1 MTSRP
6 KLNCPRLVAVWP
18 GMGHVGINAGI
29 FLLSKL
35 EMTLHADFDSSPLFD
50 LDSVEVKHGLIRS
63 ARRPRNRLYLWTDPA
78 GRNDLL
84 VFLGEA
90 QPPAG
95 KHAFC
100 RELVSYV
107 RGLGVDRI
115 YTFAAMA
122 TPMHPEHPSRV
133 FVAATDE
140 AVLDELRPLPV
151 KVLDEGQIGGL
162 NGVLLGVAA
171 EEGLAGACFLG
182 EMPHIF
188 AQLPFPKGSL
198 AVLEVFTALSGI
210 TLDTTEL
217 AQQAES
223 VEVQLGEL
231 LERVQEQVKE
241 QLRDRDDPA
250 GDDEPDEIDAEAE
263 AESDDQPADATPNT
277 PSPDTVRRV
286 EELFAQAAADR
297 SKAFE
302 LKAELDRLRLF
313 TQYEDRFL
321 DLFRRPGEGK
331 IGG

>member
-1 MTSRP
+1 MATRP
-6 KLNCPRLVAVWP
+6 NLNRPRLVAVWP
-18 GMGHVGINAGI
+18 GMGQVGLNAGYY
-29 FLLSKL
+29 LMSKL
-35 EMTLHADFDSSPLFD
+35 EMTLFTEFDSTALFD
-50 LDSVEVKHGLIRS
+50 LDAVEVKDGLLRS

-78 GRNDLL
+78 GKGDLL

-95 KHAFC
+95 KQAFC
-100 RELVSYV
+100 RELIGYA
-107 RGLGVDRI
+107 RGLGVDRV

-140 AVLDELRPLPV
+140 PLLDELKPLPV
-151 KVLDEGQIGGL
+151 KVLEEGQIGGL

-171 EEGLAGACFLG
+171 DEGLSGACFLG

-188 AQLPFPKGSL
+188 AQLPFPKGSM
-198 AVLEVFTALSGI
+198 AVLEVFATFTGIQLDLS
-210 TLDTTEL
+210 EL
-217 AQQAES
+217 ARQAES
-223 VEVQLGEL
+223 VEEQLGEL

-250 GDDEPDEIDAEAE
+250 ADDDESDDEPADE
-263 AESDDQPADATPNT
+263 PTADADDDDH
-277 PSPDTVRRV
+277 SPRV

-302 LKAELDRLRLF
+302 LKRELDRLGLF
-313 TQYEDRFL
+313 AKYEDRFL
-321 DLFRRPGEGK
+321 DLFRKPGDGK
-331 IGG
+331 S